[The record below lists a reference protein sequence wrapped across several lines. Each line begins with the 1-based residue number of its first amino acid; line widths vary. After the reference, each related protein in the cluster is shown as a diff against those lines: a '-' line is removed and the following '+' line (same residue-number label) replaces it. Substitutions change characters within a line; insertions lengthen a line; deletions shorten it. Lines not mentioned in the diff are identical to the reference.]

1 MANPFLTSEEF
12 DERAHRFYESGE
24 YEVALEVLREGV
36 RQHPDSAL
44 LHVGIG
50 YVRIARE
57 EYAWA
62 RRSFETALAIDEE
75 YEDAW
80 VGLGETLL
88 KFGDVE
94 GALKAIA
101 RIDAMGLTDDLEIG
115 LAVGRALYREGLFTH
130 ARHRFTS
137 LVAAH
142 PESAEVAAAR
152 GYTLHALGDDIGAR
166 RELRRSLR
174 LDPALHEARI
184 YLAHLLYDRSDAEGA
199 LRELERV
206 PPQEHWDTLSVW
218 RYIDLK
224 CSQDGWAETDEAFA
238 PWRARLEELE
248 GEPDEIEHLLAEVE
262 AAFEASA
269 DDPAERALARL
280 EQVEAL
286 VRALPP
292 AATPLALPAAVE
304 SGTHRVRTSEGTV
317 FSGSWEEILTA
328 MRDASAHPSDSPAA
342 FMIRSAESVRRLT
355 GQRLPCDDAESFLR
369 GSARIGLLEIEL

>member
-94 GALKAIA
+94 GALKAIT
-101 RIDAMGLTDDLEIG
+101 RIDGMGLSDDLEIG

-130 ARHRFTS
+130 ARHRFTA

-142 PESAEVAAAR
+142 PDSAEVAAAR

-184 YLAHLLYDRSDAEGA
+184 YLAHLLYDRGDAESA

-218 RYIDLK
+218 RFIDLK
-224 CSQDGWAETDEAFA
+224 CSLDGWAETDEAFS
-238 PWRARLEELE
+238 PWRTRLEELE

-292 AATPLALPAAVE
+292 AAAPLALPAAVE
-304 SGTHRVRTSEGTV
+304 SGTHRVRTSEGKV
-317 FSGSWEEILTA
+317 FTGSWEEIVTA
-328 MRDASAHPSDSPAA
+328 MRDASSHPGDSPAA
-342 FMIRSAESVRRLT
+342 FMIRSAESVRMLT
-355 GQRLPCDDAESFLR
+355 GKRLPCDDAESFLR